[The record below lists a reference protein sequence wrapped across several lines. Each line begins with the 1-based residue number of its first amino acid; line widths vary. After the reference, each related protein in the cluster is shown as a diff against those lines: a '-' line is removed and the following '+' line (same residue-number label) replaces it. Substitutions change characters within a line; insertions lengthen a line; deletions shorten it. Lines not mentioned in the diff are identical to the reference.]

1 MSAEKKEFAPQ
12 GDALGLENPKVS
24 KNNNPEL
31 PSIKTRYFSM
41 LIDML
46 MIVLLALGFSSL
58 FEMMGQVPDYL
69 RGLIFFIVVILYEPI
84 LISFGCTI
92 GQLLMSI
99 RVRNHRKPS
108 RKIWI
113 GNAIIR
119 LFAKVFLGWLS
130 FITISFNAQRRAIH
144 DMVSGSVVIVFIG
157 KKSEDTASA

>member
-1 MSAEKKEFAPQ
+1 MSTDKKEFTPQ

-24 KNNNPEL
+24 KNNNAEL

-58 FEMMGQVPDYL
+58 FEMMGQVPDYI

-144 DMVSGSVVIVFIG
+144 DMVSGSVVIVFTS
-157 KKSEDTASA
+157 KK